1 MKGYHA
7 NVEHE
12 TLNNTSF
19 RKVAY
24 TGVYSQL
31 VYMRLKPGESI
42 GLEKHGAD
50 QFFRIEKGNGISKID
65 DNEYTVSDGSGI
77 IVPAGA
83 MHNITNTSTV
93 DDLQLYTIYAIP
105 NHIDGEDFATKAQAE
120 ANDKPYDGR
129 TTEQNIKA

>member
-42 GLEKHGAD
+42 GLENMAL
-50 QFFRIEKGNGISKID
+50 ISSLELKRA
-65 DNEYTVSDGSGI
+65 TVFQRLTTT
-77 IVPAGA
+77 
-83 MHNITNTSTV
+83 NI
-93 DDLQLYTIYAIP
+93 Q
-105 NHIDGEDFATKAQAE
+105 
-120 ANDKPYDGR
+120 
-129 TTEQNIKA
+129 